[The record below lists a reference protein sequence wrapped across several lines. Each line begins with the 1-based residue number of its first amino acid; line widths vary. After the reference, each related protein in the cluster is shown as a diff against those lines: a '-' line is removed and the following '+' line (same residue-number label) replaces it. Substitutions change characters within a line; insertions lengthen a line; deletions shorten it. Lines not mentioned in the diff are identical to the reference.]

1 MSSGGMGNEKG
12 TRPRRS
18 SGSAS
23 RRYPPPPPPL
33 FDKPPLRVRPAN
45 LKRSSDDVL
54 TRAAA
59 PLYLRRAYSGTT

>member
-1 MSSGGMGNEKG
+1 MAALPAA
-12 TRPRRS
+12 T
-18 SGSAS
+18 
-23 RRYPPPPPPL
+23 PPPPPPL